1 MPKNA
6 SINAIVIAIILLCML
21 VVYWCDDNVTQTD
34 TSPNDQQ
41 KSIGEDTTQNQTAPT
56 YLHYSSN
63 LNAFWYFFTTL
74 GCLLLA
80 YSVLHF
86 GSDAITQT
94 ELRHWLLHAPAVVLS
109 NVSNI
114 SLLIAAI
121 AYGQGKEFK
130 AQRAL
135 RSFGIGVLVITIW
148 VILWEL
154 ADHDHNLLYTSLL
167 VAPDVLASDVAL
179 LLLGWVFF
187 ARWSGIGV
195 LYFIVTIIYALLQ
208 FPARVALDL
217 CPVLTLEQSGQ
228 VLAPCKT
235 LLEPFLFY
243 LLASG
248 KILLAGGFVL
258 MLRQS
263 TKDLDQAR
271 LWPKVPRAS
280 PFPMSMH
287 EIWIAVLL
295 AIVVPLPLDWLRN
308 LTYNFFLH
316 GD

>member
-21 VVYWCDDNVTQTD
+21 VVYLHDDITN
-34 TSPNDQQ
+34 PNDQK
-41 KSIGEDTTQNQTAPT
+41 KSMGDDTTQGPPI

-63 LNAFWYFFTTL
+63 LNAFWYFFTALT
-74 GCLLLA
+74 CLLLV
-80 YSVLHF
+80 YLILYF
-86 GSDAITQT
+86 GSDVVSRT
-94 ELRHWLLHAPAVVLS
+94 ELRHWLVHVPAEVFS

-114 SLLIAAI
+114 SMLIAAI
-121 AYGQGKEFK
+121 AYGQGSEFK
-130 AQRAL
+130 VKRAL
-135 RSFGIGVLVITIW
+135 RSFGISALVITIW
-148 VILWEL
+148 VIFWEL

-187 ARWSGIGV
+187 SRWSGIGV

-208 FPARVALDL
+208 FPASVALDL
-217 CPVLTLEQSGQ
+217 CPVLNVEQ
-228 VLAPCKT
+228 VLKVEQPGQTLAACKD

-263 TKDLDQAR
+263 TKDVDQAR

-280 PFPMSMH
+280 PFPMSAQ
-287 EIWIAVLL
+287 EIFVAFLFAV
-295 AIVVPLPLDWLRN
+295 AVPLPLDWLKDSI
-308 LTYNFFLH
+308 LH
-316 GD
+316 RVN